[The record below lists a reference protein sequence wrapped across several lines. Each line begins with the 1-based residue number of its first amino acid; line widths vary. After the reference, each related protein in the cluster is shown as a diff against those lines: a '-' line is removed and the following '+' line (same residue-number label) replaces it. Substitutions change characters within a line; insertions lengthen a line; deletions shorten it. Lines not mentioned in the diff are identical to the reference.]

1 MQSGL
6 DGKFI
11 QYGIREDDISV
22 IKGVCEKL
30 DIDSEQVLGIL
41 KSYHDKRIRSE
52 EITDQEAEKII
63 KDALSELGE

>member
-30 DIDSEQVLGIL
+30 DIDSGWVLGIL

-63 KDALSELGE
+63 KDALTELGA